1 MSERNEPQRTSQD
14 RDLRKENRTLS
25 RELVHAHERFE
36 TSETA
41 RQAAEAETAAVRATE
56 TELREIAAFR
66 ERLIG
71 VIGHD
76 LRNPLNAILM
86 AASLLVGADH
96 LNDTEAQLATRIIDS
111 GRRMKRMISQLAEF
125 TRARLGGEFPLE
137 LAVVDLGLVCEQVAA
152 ELRLGAGANV
162 DVVAEGDTR
171 GRWDGDRLAE
181 VISNIAGN
189 AVEHAAPGTAIL
201 IEARGAGPDV
211 TVAVTNR
218 GETIP
223 PELLPVV
230 FDPFRRAPSR
240 ARSGDHLGLGLY
252 IAYEIARAHGGTLGA
267 TSAEGVTT
275 FTMRLP
281 RGA

>member
-1 MSERNEPQRTSQD
+1 MSERDGPQRTSQELRD
-14 RDLRKENRTLS
+14 ENQTLARDLAQTHEQ
-25 RELVHAHERFE
+25 LV

-41 RQAAEAETAAVRATE
+41 RRAAQAETAVARASAV
-56 TELREIAAFR
+56 ELREVAAFR

-96 LNDTEAQLATRIIDS
+96 LNDTETQLATRIIDS

-137 LAVVDLGLVCEQVAA
+137 LAVVDLGLVCEQIAA
-152 ELRLGAGANV
+152 ELRLGADANV
-162 DVVAEGDTR
+162 DVVTTGNTR
-171 GRWDGDRLAE
+171 GTWDGDRLAE

-189 AVEHAAPGTAIL
+189 AVDHAAPRTPIT
-201 IEARGAGPDV
+201 IEVRGAGLDV

-223 PELLPVV
+223 KELLPVV
-230 FDPFRRAPSR
+230 FDPFRRAPSL

-252 IAYEIARAHGGTLGA
+252 IASEIARAHGGTLGV
-267 TSAEGVTT
+267 TSADGVTT

-281 RGA
+281 RGG